1 MFIIRRNRIIKKS
14 RAKLIKKKNRYF
26 IHINKYIFF
35 KLALKHYT
43 YTLEESKNRKHK
55 TKGKN
60 SKKNTKYLK
69 NYCLKKNKRIML
81 VKNINKK
88 KRERSI

>member
-1 MFIIRRNRIIKKS
+1 MFIIRRNRVIKKS
-14 RAKLIKKKNRYF
+14 RAKLIKKNRYF

-60 SKKNTKYLK
+60 SKKKHK
-69 NYCLKKNKRIML
+69 IFKKLLFKE
-81 VKNINKK
+81 K
-88 KRERSI
+88 